1 MHGAEV
7 AARRCLERDEI
18 SRSPPRPF
26 PSHLII
32 AFTGGNDPA
41 IVLEAA
47 QLLQGDVDAVDLNF
61 GCPQNIARRGRYGA
75 FLQDEWDI
83 VSSLLSTLHAELE
96 VPVTCKVG
104 HPHIPT
110 HPTRFLQA

>member
-1 MHGAEV
+1 M

-18 SRSPPRPF
+18 SRSRPAPVSF
-26 PSHLII
+26 PALI

-83 VSSLLSTLHAELE
+83 VS
-96 VPVTCKVG
+96 
-104 HPHIPT
+104 IW
-110 HPTRFLQA
+110 